1 MAMEIVRTVS
11 FTQKNAEQ
19 SLLKLLSNALPQQA
33 RIQMISKRPSGE
45 TQIQLNVG
53 GQTLDLKVD
62 TQSAAQMKPGTL
74 VLLHTIQTQQG
85 PRLAI
90 SLLPPDQT
98 EQTQMA
104 ATKGNATSPPTGSP
118 NAQPNPIPKVG
129 AEPAV
134 LPRPLIPAQ
143 TGNTPV
149 TPQAPYGA
157 SPSNPTPAAP
167 AAQPQQAPGNTQPQE
182 SLVALQ
188 RQALSQQRSLADL
201 FANLTAFIQQVE
213 TGQRPKVS
221 PDIETAMR
229 WLLGFQLTPKQPPEA
244 AKAKTALKDIM
255 TSLGLLGQLS
265 TGQGAEKLNTNLKAS
280 LYLLQALLPKDA
292 NPPPPPAS
300 GAQRDHPPLPNI
312 PLQGQSPRPPNISP
326 ADPNGL
332 ALARIKSDVDA
343 ALARLTL
350 NQIASARS
358 AFSSGASAGSHSMQT
373 LHVEIPV
380 MLANGTAIVQ
390 MTLEHEPE
398 APDNEE
404 HEQDDS
410 DADKKRRGG
419 WTVQFAMN
427 ADAIGPVDASLRLH
441 QQSVLITLAA
451 EQDQTVALF
460 EQAAPTLQAML
471 EEEGLALEGLSFSRK
486 KDAETAPAEADSP
499 PHHARLDRKL

>member
-11 FTQKNAEQ
+11 FAQKNAEQ

-33 RIQMISKRPSGE
+33 RIQMVSKLPSGE
-45 TQIQLNVG
+45 TQIQLNAG

-62 TQSAAQMKPGTL
+62 AQSAAQMKPGTL
-74 VLLHTIQTQQG
+74 VLLQTIQTQQG

-90 SLLPPDQT
+90 SLLSPDQT
-98 EQTQMA
+98 AQTQMA
-104 ATKGNATSPPTGSP
+104 TATKGNATSPPTGSP

-134 LPRPLIPAQ
+134 LTRPLIPAQ

-157 SPSNPTPAAP
+157 SPSNPSP
-167 AAQPQQAPGNTQPQE
+167 AAQPQQASGNTQPQE

-280 LYLLQALLPKDA
+280 LNLLQALLPKDA

-312 PLQGQSPRPPNISP
+312 PLQGQSPRPSNISP
-326 ADPNGL
+326 ADPNSL
-332 ALARIKSDVDA
+332 VLARIKSDVDA

-390 MTLEHEPE
+390 MTLEHEPD
-398 APDNEE
+398 APDNEAQ
-404 HEQDDS
+404 EQDDS

-419 WTVQFAMN
+419 WTVHFAMD
-427 ADAIGPVDASLRLH
+427 ADAIGPVDVSLRLH
-441 QQSVLITLAA
+441 QQSALITLAA

-471 EEEGLALEGLSFSRK
+471 EEEGLTLEGLSFSRK
-486 KDAETAPAEADSP
+486 KDAETAPAKADSP

>member
-11 FTQKNAEQ
+11 LAQKNAEQ
-19 SLLKLLSNALPQQA
+19 SLLKLLNNSLPQQA
-33 RIQMISKRPSGE
+33 RIQMVSKRPSGE
-45 TQIQLNVG
+45 TQIQLNAG

-62 TQSAAQMKPGTL
+62 AQSAAQMKPGTL
-74 VLLHTIQTQQG
+74 VLLQTIHTQQG

-90 SLLPPDQT
+90 SLLSPDQT
-98 EQTQMA
+98 AQTQIA
-104 ATKGNATSPPTGSP
+104 TATKGNATSTPTGSP

-129 AEPAV
+129 AEPEV
-134 LPRPLIPAQ
+134 LPRPVIPAQ
-143 TGNTPV
+143 TGSAPV
-149 TPQAPYGA
+149 TPQTPYGA
-157 SPSNPTPAAP
+157 SASTPSP
-167 AAQPQQAPGNTQPQE
+167 AAQLQQAPGNTQPQE

-229 WLLGFQLTPKQPPEA
+229 WLLGFQLMPKQPPET

-280 LYLLQALLPKDA
+280 LNLLQALLPKDA

-300 GAQRDHPPLPNI
+300 GTPRDHPPLPNI

-358 AFSSGASAGSHSMQT
+358 TFSSGASAGSHSIQT

-390 MTLEHEPE
+390 MTLEYEPD

-404 HEQDDS
+404 QEQDDS

-419 WTVQFAMN
+419 WTVHFAMD
-427 ADAIGPVDASLRLH
+427 ADAIGPVDVSLRLH

-471 EEEGLALEGLSFSRK
+471 EEEGLTLEGLSFSRK